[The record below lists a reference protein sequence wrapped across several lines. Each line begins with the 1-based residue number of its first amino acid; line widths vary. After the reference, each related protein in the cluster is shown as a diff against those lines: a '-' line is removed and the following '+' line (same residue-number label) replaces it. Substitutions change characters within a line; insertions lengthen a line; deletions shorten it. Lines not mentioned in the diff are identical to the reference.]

1 MTEICLAKYLPNTLC
16 VQLNKKTRPSNYL
29 LEKAKEAREIFFL
42 TKGLGHYREA
52 TGKSSGFQGESKYKE
67 NVAKHVFST
76 NDSYRESEEFS
87 SMGKQL
93 VLCKNS
99 SKLADS
105 RKVKTFFRRMG
116 DAYKAT
122 KNFRNCKGVQNTF
135 SRMFSTGENFPDATH
150 GSRRHEN
157 RTC

>member
-1 MTEICLAKYLPNTLC
+1 M
-16 VQLNKKTRPSNYL
+16 

-42 TKGLGHYREA
+42 TKGLGPYRQA

-105 RKVKTFFRRMG
+105 RKVKTFFRGMG

-122 KNFRNCKGVQNTF
+122 KILEIVKEFKIPFLECSVREKISQTRHMGQEDMRT
-135 SRMFSTGENFPDATH
+135 EHAKE
-150 GSRRHEN
+150 GSHTRDRASDW
-157 RTC
+157 